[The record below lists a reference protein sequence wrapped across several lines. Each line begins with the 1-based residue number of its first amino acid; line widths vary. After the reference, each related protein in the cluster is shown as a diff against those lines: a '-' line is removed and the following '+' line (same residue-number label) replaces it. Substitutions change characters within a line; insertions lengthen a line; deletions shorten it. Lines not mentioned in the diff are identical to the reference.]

1 VSVGSRPVLFV
12 AVVCVLVNLGALN
25 PGFIH
30 DDHRIIEQNGLTAD
44 LRHVPEIFRSGYWSI
59 GEVQVPNLY
68 RPVTILSFAIDRTV
82 HDLRPLGFRL
92 VDLLLHTLNALLVFL
107 LAQRLLPRTGSGN
120 GAALEGPLLA
130 ALLFAVHPVHTEV
143 LGEIVGRAEL
153 LAAAFALGSVLVF
166 LRARDAAGAGRGVP
180 LGAWPGALCLTLFG
194 LAFLSKENAVVVP
207 GLLLLADL
215 WVVRRRPAWGF
226 HLASCAVLAS
236 LFALRFAVLGGLNP
250 AGPIHFIDNP
260 IAHLPFVQGR
270 STALAVLARY
280 VLLLAW
286 PAHLS
291 IDYSFR
297 SIPSAT
303 GPLDAGALAG
313 AACVLVWAALVAR
326 TWRRAPGA
334 AFALGFAGLAFSPVA
349 NLLVPIGT
357 IMAER
362 LLYLPSAGICIAL
375 AATLAWGRDRPPAPG
390 DRAPGSTTPL
400 RSRAAARA
408 FAVSCAAGLV
418 VAALSVRS
426 VVRLRDWR
434 DDYTIFKA
442 ALEVAPENVRALFNF
457 GAACEERGD
466 DASAVEAYEKAIA
479 VWPDFAD
486 AHYNLAGV
494 LARQKDLPAAVDH
507 YREALSQ
514 EPGNVQYLV
523 NLAHTLTALG
533 RHTEAREVLRRAIGI
548 DPSSSLAYTDLGAV
562 ELAAGD
568 TQAAIAAYREAV
580 RLEPANALYMRNLGV
595 AQHQAHDPGAAA
607 TFRGAL
613 LVHPGDPELLDALGL
628 ALLDAGD
635 PEGAVASIRQAVATR
650 PEHPV
655 YHYHLAR
662 GLELSGDL
670 QGAAAQYREA
680 IRLAPSVPF
689 PLKGLGLLLA
699 RLGDRQGALE
709 ALERA
714 SALDPKGSVMDETA
728 RSLLDSLRR
737 GSGGVNRPR

>member
-1 VSVGSRPVLFV
+1 MSVRSRHVLLV
-12 AVVCVLVNLGALN
+12 AVVCVLVNLGALR

-30 DDHRIIEQNGLTAD
+30 DDHRIIEQNGLTGD
-44 LRHVPEIFRSGYWSI
+44 LRHVPEIFRSGYWST
-59 GEVQVPNLY
+59 GDVQVPNLY
-68 RPVTILSFAIDRTV
+68 RPVTILSFAIGRTV
-82 HDLRPLGFRL
+82 HGLRPLGFRL

-107 LAQRLLPRTGSGN
+107 LAQRLLPRTGSAG
-120 GAALEGPLLA
+120 GAALDAPLLA

-166 LRARDAAGAGRGVP
+166 LRARDAEGAEDRAVIRP
-180 LGAWPGALCLTLFG
+180 G
-194 LAFLSKENAVVVP
+194 LAAVSLALFALGFLSKENAVVVP

-226 HLASCAVLAS
+226 HAASCVVLAS
-236 LFALRFAVLGGLNP
+236 LFVLRFAVLGGFNP

-260 IAHLPFVQGR
+260 IAQLPFVQGR

-280 VLLLAW
+280 VSLLAW
-286 PAHLS
+286 PARLS

-297 SIPSAT
+297 SIPPAT
-303 GPLDAGALAG
+303 GPLDLGALAG
-313 AACVLVWAALVAR
+313 AACVLAWAVLVAGTR
-326 TWRRAPGA
+326 RRAPGP
-334 AFALGFAGLAFSPVA
+334 AFALAFAGVAFAPVA

-362 LLYLPSAGICIAL
+362 LLYLPSAGVCIAL
-375 AATLAWGRDRPPAPG
+375 AAAMAWGRDRLSAPG
-390 DRAPGSTTPL
+390 DRAPGPPAAG
-400 RSRAAARA
+400 RSPAAARA
-408 FAVSCAAGLV
+408 GAASCVAALV
-418 VAALSVRS
+418 VVALSVRS
-426 VVRLRDWR
+426 VVRFRDWR
-434 DDYTIFKA
+434 DDYTIFQA
-442 ALEVAPENVRALFNF
+442 ALRVAPESVRALFNF

-466 DASAVEAYEKAIA
+466 DASAVGAYEKAIA
-479 VWPDFAD
+479 VWPAFAD

-494 LARQKDLPAAVDH
+494 LARQKKLLPAVDH
-507 YREALSQ
+507 YREALRQ
-514 EPGNVQYLV
+514 QPGNVQYLV

-533 RHTEAREVLRRAIGI
+533 RQEEARDLLRRAIGI
-548 DPSSSLAYTDLGAV
+548 DPKSALAYTDLGAV

-568 TQAAIAAYREAV
+568 SQAALAAYREAV
-580 RLEPANALYMRNLGV
+580 RLEPANADHLRNLGV
-595 AQHQAHDPGAAA
+595 AQHEAHDPGAVA

-613 LVHPGDPELLDALGL
+613 LVRPGDPDLLDALGL

-635 PEGAVASIRQAVATR
+635 SEAAAAALRQAVAAR
-650 PEHPV
+650 PAHPV
-655 YHYHLAR
+655 YRYHLAR
-662 GLELSGDL
+662 GLEQSGDL

-699 RLGDRQGALE
+699 RLGDRAGALE

-714 SALDPKGSVMDETA
+714 ATLDPKGSVMDETA
-728 RSLLDSLRR
+728 RSLLASLRR
-737 GSGGVNRPR
+737 GAGGGHRPR